1 MTHDEA
7 TNNDTMKRRGVILYK
22 SNPFIQDATIRAK
35 TKRIANKKG
44 DMMLVS
50 SSTGEIQAPIAGFWT
65 AEEVDNA
72 KFIKIFVDGVKAL
85 AELTNSG
92 TRVFELLYIEMQRN
106 IGKDTVYLSYT
117 GLDQN
122 KISRSTFARGLSELI
137 EKKFIAAQPAIG
149 WYWVNPDFIWN
160 GDRLAFIREVRK
172 QSPNVDPRQ
181 QALPLE
187 DIISIPDSQELE

>member
-7 TNNDTMKRRGVILYK
+7 GTQDKMKRRGVTLYK
-22 SNPFIQDATIRAK
+22 DNPFIQATPIRAK
-35 TKRIANKKG
+35 TKRIANKRG

-65 AEEVDNA
+65 AEDVDDA
-72 KFIKIFVDGVKAL
+72 KFVKIFVNGVKAL

-117 GLDQN
+117 GLNQN
-122 KISRSTFARGLSELI
+122 DISRSTFSRGLAELI
-137 EKKFIAAQPAIG
+137 DKKCIAAPPAMG
-149 WYWVNPDFIWN
+149 WYWVHPDYMWN
-160 GDRLAFIREVRK
+160 GDRLAFIREYR
-172 QSPNVDPRQ
+172 R
-181 QALPLE
+181 
-187 DIISIPDSQELE
+187 